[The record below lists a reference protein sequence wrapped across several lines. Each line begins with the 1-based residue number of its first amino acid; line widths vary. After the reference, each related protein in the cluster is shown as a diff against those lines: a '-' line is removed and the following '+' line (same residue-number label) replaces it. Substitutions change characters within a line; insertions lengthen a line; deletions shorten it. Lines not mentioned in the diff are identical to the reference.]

1 MSSSLR
7 YAISSFLFFLAWT
20 LPYHYYPWVS
30 ASQDLLAFLALIIIL
45 KIKHIK
51 ILIAIIIALLTLLAP
66 SITKLYHD
74 QIFFGDLWVFFGYL
88 FAFCLSYITGR
99 TWSPKERSEFIDW
112 LFFFSIAASLL
123 SVFLALMQW
132 LRMDYGV
139 WIAAMPPNSRPFGN
153 MAQPNN
159 LATLLCFSLVCIYFF
174 YEQKKITTHFLITL
188 AIIFIFGIALTQS
201 RTALVSVFL
210 ISLLWLYKKDSLDK
224 RIKIWH
230 FSFIITTL
238 LCLAYSIPRISTALL
253 LNSSSLA
260 ERASSLERIGIYKQF
275 AIAIWDGPTFG
286 YGANQIA
293 EAQLLTAKKISV
305 PIQVEYTHNFAL
317 DLMTWFGLIPGLLI
331 TLAIFLHLLKNTYES
346 KSKEKIFSLF
356 AITPII
362 THSLLEYPHAYAF
375 FLIPMGLL
383 FGISS
388 NQLKPAN
395 QENSNNIE
403 HLFPIA
409 CAVLVLTTWH
419 EYLQIESD
427 ARIMRLQSAGIN
439 IISEEPTPKI
449 YLLTQ
454 LSGFIKFAKNKA
466 HSEMTKEELS
476 WMRKVSYRYPYPP
489 CIFRYSIALALN
501 GFEPE
506 SLDTL
511 KNIKRLYGPEKYEE
525 AVKNLSHVPGVP
537 QRILTLAKE
546 EIAL

>member
-20 LPYHYYPWVS
+20 IPYHYYPWVS

-51 ILIAIIIALLTLLAP
+51 ILIATIITLLTLLAP
-66 SITKLYHD
+66 SITKLYQD
-74 QIFFGDLWVFFGYL
+74 QTFFGDLWVFFGYL

-99 TWSPKERSEFIDW
+99 TWSQEERSGFIDW

-123 SVFLALMQW
+123 SVFIAIMQW
-132 LRMDYGV
+132 FRVDYGV
-139 WIAAMPPNSRPFGN
+139 WIASMPPNSRPFGN

-159 LATLLCFSLVCIYFF
+159 LATLLCLGLVGIYFF
-174 YEQKKITTHFLITL
+174 YEQKKITTQLLITL
-188 AIIFIFGIALTQS
+188 TTILIFGIALTQS
-201 RTALVSVFL
+201 RTAIVSVFL
-210 ISLLWLYKKDSLDK
+210 ISLLWLYKRDSLDK

-230 FSFIITTL
+230 FSLIIITL
-238 LCLAYSIPRISTALL
+238 LGLAYVIPRISTALL

-275 AIAIWDGPTFG
+275 AIAIWDGPIFG

-293 EAQLLTAKKISV
+293 EAQLLTAKKFSV
-305 PIQVEYTHNFAL
+305 PIQVEYTHSFAL
-317 DLMTWFGLIPGLLI
+317 DLMIWFGLIPGLLI
-331 TLAIFLHLLKNTYES
+331 ILVLFLHLLKNTHES
-346 KSKEKIFSLF
+346 KSKEKIFSLL

-375 FLIPMGLL
+375 FLIPLGLL

-395 QENSNNIE
+395 QESRKNIE
-403 HLFPIA
+403 CLSPIA
-409 CAVLVLTTWH
+409 CVILVLITWH

-427 ARIMRLQSAGIN
+427 ARIMRLQSAGID
-439 IISEEPTPKI
+439 ITSEEPTPKT

-454 LSGFIKFAKNKA
+454 LSNFIKFAKSKA
-466 HSEMTKEELS
+466 HSEMTEEELS
-476 WMRKVSYRYPYPP
+476 WMKKVSYRYPYPP

-506 SLDTL
+506 SLDAL

-525 AVKNLSHVPGVP
+525 AVKNLSHVPGIP
-537 QRILTLAKE
+537 QRILILARE